1 MKKKFV
7 VFTVLLLAM
16 MALLVPAASAAIGSY
31 NTGFQVQN
39 LSDTDPANIHI
50 SYVNQDGTED
60 SSADIQI
67 PAGGSNTSFPIG
79 ASAGFDGSVVI
90 SSDQPVAAITNILGD
105 GLAYGASYESFSSGA
120 GTVSLPLI
128 MKGNSGFD
136 TWFNV
141 QNTGDSA
148 TDVTIDYSNS
158 ACSDTITGLAPGAAK
173 TIKQAVNSCLPA
185 GYVGSATAT
194 AAAGGEIVATV
205 LEVGPDTLFAYNG
218 FTGGSTSP
226 VAPLINANNAG
237 YVTGVQVQNAG
248 ASATDVTINY
258 SPVPG
263 LGTACA
269 ETKTVAP
276 GESETFALYAFSFA
290 GDPNPGTDNCA
301 FGAQF
306 VGGATVSQTGSE
318 PIVTIVN
325 QLNIGDAKGSAYNG
339 FDPAESSA
347 IVVMPLIMDR
357 NSGFWTG
364 FNVQNVGGDGVTVTC
379 DFVSSN
385 GGASSSASSP
395 SLDGGDAW
403 NSLQLNALGSGWVG
417 SATCSASAGGSLL
430 AVVNE
435 LQTGAAGDQFYAY
448 TAFGK

>member
-1 MKKKFV
+1 
-7 VFTVLLLAM
+7 
-16 MALLVPAASAAIGSY
+16 
-31 NTGFQVQN
+31 
-39 LSDTDPANIHI
+39 
-50 SYVNQDGTED
+50 
-60 SSADIQI
+60 
-67 PAGGSNTSFPIG
+67 
-79 ASAGFDGSVVI
+79 VI

-120 GTVSLPLI
+120 NAVSMPLI

-148 TDVTIDYSNS
+148 TNVTIDYSNS
-158 ACSDTITGLAPGAAK
+158 ACSDTITGLAPGAAA
-173 TIKQAVNSCLPA
+173 TVEQDGHACLPA

-194 AAAGGEIVATV
+194 ASAGGEIVATV

-218 FTGGSTSP
+218 FTSGSTQP
-226 VAPLINANNAG
+226 VMPLVNANNSG
-237 YVTGVQVQNAG
+237 FITGIQVQNAG
-248 ASATDVTINY
+248 AASTDVTINY

-325 QLNIGDAKGSAYNG
+325 QLNIGSAKGSAYNG
-339 FDPAESSA
+339 FDPAAASNA
-347 IVVMPLIMDR
+347 VVMPLIMDR
-357 NSGFWTG
+357 NSGFFTG
-364 FNVQNVGGDGVTVTC
+364 FNVQNVGSNGVTVSC

-385 GGASSSASSP
+385 GGPSSTATSP
-395 SLDGGDAW
+395 SLNTGDAW
-403 NSLQLNALGSGWVG
+403 NDIQLNALGSGWVG
-417 SATCSASAGGSLL
+417 SATCTASAGGNLL

-435 LQTGAAGDQFYAY
+435 LNANLPGDQFYAY